1 MKAKVLSANTSYGEK
16 YNTDIEKIIPTLSNE
31 KLLDIE
37 LRIEDSLWENI
48 SSDLK
53 YFLSYIWILTN
64 AELISR
70 TISTSDNLWTQ
81 KPTPSNWKIKL
92 TPKQVTEASK
102 EIITLQNTM
111 SREMIEFSNTFFDAY
126 TTEYEEKWDFEV
138 SLSAIVLDVE
148 NYFQVT
154 LKNYSARINGL
165 DSNIQWDMTVKYDSQ
180 DGDAI
185 YKADA
190 SGEVNMISKDG
201 IIYLKT
207 NNVEIN
213 LSEQLSQ
220 QSQYIVD
227 ALTKLWKEDT
237 FLKYE
242 DESSLLIDEIINWLN
257 SKEKLNTVIDAAA
270 KKVLFEAYDITND
283 TYLVRPTIEF
293 CSLIKKSLTIFDPFA
308 GSNCTKWQYNDM
320 LDAMMSSG
328 ISILLTPWV
337 NKILKVEINNSE
349 VIWYIEIKYSDY
361 GLNSITWNIFE
372 PESSTVNNIDFQYIA
387 QEEFKLNM
395 NLEDMFIL
403 QTEIILSKSNTIKS
417 AEMSLITYNYW
428 DTDTETSKTIATYQ
442 KWIFDMNLEINFWY
456 LMVSCN
462 ANGTIKNTF
471 WDISGACDIA
481 EEDYFTGEFIDYSLT
496 AEATYDFKNNKNN
509 FNVNFEY
516 TWDENI
522 NISFLMKNT
531 WTRKW
536 VREQEII
543 IPKSVENLWDFLEKN
558 DIDFYP
564 SYYDYSDYTL
574 EEKSFPEYEQSCY
587 IYSNGEINCDN
598 YYKDYTEYCY
608 DNTATT
614 GRNYCNRETDDY
626 YYDGRNDTYYYYDE

>member
-1 MKAKVLSANTSYGEK
+1 
-16 YNTDIEKIIPTLSNE
+16 
-31 KLLDIE
+31 
-37 LRIEDSLWENI
+37 
-48 SSDLK
+48 
-53 YFLSYIWILTN
+53 
-64 AELISR
+64 
-70 TISTSDNLWTQ
+70 
-81 KPTPSNWKIKL
+81 
-92 TPKQVTEASK
+92 
-102 EIITLQNTM
+102 
-111 SREMIEFSNTFFDAY
+111 
-126 TTEYEEKWDFEV
+126 
-138 SLSAIVLDVE
+138 
-148 NYFQVT
+148 
-154 LKNYSARINGL
+154 
-165 DSNIQWDMTVKYDSQ
+165 
-180 DGDAI
+180 
-185 YKADA
+185 
-190 SGEVNMISKDG
+190 
-201 IIYLKT
+201 
-207 NNVEIN
+207 
-213 LSEQLSQ
+213 
-220 QSQYIVD
+220 
-227 ALTKLWKEDT
+227 
-237 FLKYE
+237 
-242 DESSLLIDEIINWLN
+242 
-257 SKEKLNTVIDAAA
+257 VIDAAA

-614 GRNYCNRETDDY
+614 GENYCNRETDDY